1 MVVAEQHSS
10 DTRSQR
16 HLLPVIIALM
26 FAVSLTALDTSI
38 VVTAAPKIVGSLG
51 GLELFGWVFSANL
64 LAATVMMPVYGKL
77 ADLYGRK
84 PILIWGVSVFLVGS
98 ALCGLAQSMEM
109 LIACRVLVGLGT
121 GAVMPATMTIIG
133 DTFSIEQRAKMQG
146 FFSGVWGVTA
156 LAGPLVGGIVT
167 DQISW
172 RWIFFVTMPLGV
184 STILIISRFYK
195 EDHERRPHRLD
206 IPGALLLAGSVV
218 SLLLVLLQFGHRFGW
233 AAPETL
239 ALLGLACLLMLL
251 FVVQERRA
259 PEPMVPLSLFGNRVI
274 IAASLAVFLAGGL
287 AIGVQS
293 YVPLFEQGVNEGSA
307 TRAGLILAPMS
318 ISWIFGAMASGRM
331 IIKFGFF
338 PSAVTGGALL
348 LGGAAGM
355 LLVSAETSILIASVA
370 GFFMGIGMGF
380 IMNACVIAV
389 QNAVDWEQRGIATA
403 STQFFRSIGGSISVA
418 IMGALLNSR
427 MADRL
432 ADIPGAPAD
441 GKADSLLTAEDR
453 AALPAEVLDA
463 MQNALSASLHEVFLF
478 VFASA
483 ALALAAA
490 AFFPRGKLDSE
501 RIARA
506 PRPVAARPVS
516 DAAEPSTA
524 SG

>member
-1 MVVAEQHSS
+1 MAATELIQA
-10 DTRSQR
+10 DTRPQR
-16 HLLPVIIALM
+16 RLLPIIIALM
-26 FAVSLTALDTSI
+26 MAVSLAALDSSI

-51 GLELFGWVFSANL
+51 GLELFGWVFSVNL
-64 LAATVMMPVYGKL
+64 LTATVMMPVYGKL

-109 LIACRVLVGLGT
+109 LIACRALVGFGT

-167 DQISW
+167 DEISW

-184 STILIISRFYK
+184 STIILISRFYS

-218 SLLLVLLQFGHRFGW
+218 CLLLVMLQFGRRFGW
-233 AAPETL
+233 TGPETL
-239 ALLGLACLLMLL
+239 ALLALSAALMTL
-251 FVVQERRA
+251 FVLQERRA
-259 PEPMVPLSLFGNRVI
+259 AEPMVPLSLFKHRVI
-274 IAASLAVFLAGGL
+274 IASSLAVFLAGGL
-287 AIGVQS
+287 SIGIQS

-331 IIKFGFF
+331 IIRLGFF
-338 PSAVTGGALL
+338 PSAVTGGCLL
-348 LGGAAGM
+348 VGGAFGM
-355 LLVSAETSILIASVA
+355 LFVSAQTTIYIASVS

-380 IMNACVIAV
+380 MTNACVIAV
-389 QNAVDWEQRGIATA
+389 QNTVEWEQRGIATA
-403 STQFFRSIGGSISVA
+403 STQFFRSIGGSIAVA
-418 IMGALLNSR
+418 MMGALLNGR

-432 ADIPGAPAD
+432 ADIPGVPPGETAD
-441 GKADSLLTAEDR
+441 ALLTAEDR
-453 AALPAEVLDA
+453 AALPAEVLAA
-463 MQNALSASLHEVFLF
+463 MQNALSASLHEVFF
-478 VFASA
+478 IVMAAA

-490 AFFPRGKLDSE
+490 TFFPRGKLDSE
-501 RIARA
+501 RIVRA
-506 PRPVAARPVS
+506 PRVTGPPRVE
-516 DAAEPSTA
+516 AAEPGA
-524 SG
+524 APG

>member
-1 MVVAEQHSS
+1 MTAAELPHA
-10 DTRSQR
+10 DTRPQAR
-16 HLLPVIIALM
+16 LLPVIIALM
-26 FAVSLTALDTSI
+26 MAVSLAALDSSI

-51 GLELFGWVFSANL
+51 GLELFGWVFSVNL
-64 LAATVMMPVYGKL
+64 LTATVMMPVYGKL

-84 PILIWGVSVFLVGS
+84 PILIWGVSIFLAGS

-109 LIACRVLVGLGT
+109 LIASRALVGFGT

-167 DQISW
+167 DEISW
-172 RWIFFVTMPLGV
+172 RWIFFVSMPLGV
-184 STILIISRFYK
+184 STIILITRFYK

-206 IPGALLLAGSVV
+206 ILGAVLLAGAVV
-218 SLLLVLLQFGHRFGW
+218 SLLLVLLQFGRRFGW
-233 AAPETL
+233 SAPETL
-239 ALLGLACLLMLL
+239 GLLAVSGVLMSL
-251 FVVQERRA
+251 FILQERRA
-259 PEPMVPLSLFGNRVI
+259 PEPMVPLSLFKHRVI
-274 IAASLAVFLAGGL
+274 IASSLAVFLAGGL
-287 AIGVQS
+287 SIGVQS

-331 IIKFGFF
+331 IIRFGFF

-348 LGGAAGM
+348 VGGSLGM
-355 LLVSAETSILIASVA
+355 LFVSAETSIYIASVA

-380 IMNACVIAV
+380 ITNACVIAV
-389 QNAVDWEQRGIATA
+389 QNSVDWEQRGIATA
-403 STQFFRSIGGSISVA
+403 STQFFRSMGGSISVA

-427 MADRL
+427 MAERL
-432 ADIPGAPAD
+432 AQIPGAPAD

-453 AALPAEVLDA
+453 ATLPAEVLDA
-463 MQNALSASLHEVFLF
+463 MQHALSASLHEVFFF
-478 VFASA
+478 VAAAA
-483 ALALAAA
+483 ALSLAAA
-490 AFFPRGKLDSE
+490 AFFPRGKLDTE

-506 PRPVAARPVS
+506 PRPVARGLGDS
-516 DAAEPSTA
+516 REPGPA